1 MADEVIELG
10 TFRGGLGMS
19 GKNKAGAS
27 LAGKTVQ
34 FNLGRQID
42 QAIDLLAR
50 RKAGGGLSGS
60 SAPRGGHVRSGFARP
75 GFGNLRRGELGGS
88 FGSRSLLSGFI
99 PREVNPVPVILG
111 TVVGVG
117 VNSAVSRLLESP
129 RIGIRANPL
138 LSKVILAGGGVI
150 LHALAKTNFTL
161 GFMLGQFPGLIES
174 GVSALMDMALGE
186 ARPLAGLSGD
196 GDISGISKQ
205 ALSELQALR
214 RKLESPAGGEAAPAV
229 PMHLRAAA

>member
-10 TFRGGLGMS
+10 NFRGGHGMS
-19 GKNKAGAS
+19 SKKGAGAA

-34 FNLGRQID
+34 LNLGRQID

-50 RKAGGGLSGS
+50 RKAGGSLSGAS
-60 SAPRGGHVRSGFARP
+60 RPGGKSGFARP
-75 GFGNLRRGELGGS
+75 GFGNFRSGQLGG
-88 FGSRSLLSGFI
+88 FGSKSLLGGFI
-99 PREVNPVPVILG
+99 PSEVKPVPMILG

-129 RIGIRANPL
+129 KIGINMNPL
-138 LSKVILAGGGVI
+138 LAKVILAGGGVI
-150 LHALAKTNFTL
+150 LHAVAKTNFTL

-186 ARPLAGLSGD
+186 TTSMRGLAGD
-196 GDISGISKQ
+196 EDISGISKQ
-205 ALSELQALR
+205 ALAELQALR
-214 RKLESPAGGEAAPAV
+214 RKLESPVASEAAPGM
-229 PMHLRAAA
+229 PMRARAAA